1 MFVVSYFLV
10 SVVCLLFWVA
20 PIALMTV
27 NAIKGFNDGGQK
39 KQKQAISYISK
50 YLENNCRN
58 QKFLIFAKILAMKT
72 RISILLLALSIMIVG
87 MSSCAIQEVSVGT
100 PRDVKLNNLSLS
112 GISISG
118 KIPIENPNNFGFNVK
133 GVKLDV
139 TINDIPIGCLNKKE
153 KIHVNPKSKDAYQI
167 NYDASF
173 KDVVKDPKALIGAF
187 TKGGATLKLSGYV
200 KVSKFI
206 VSKKIKV
213 DHQENLSRFKIF

>member
-1 MFVVSYFLV
+1 M
-10 SVVCLLFWVA
+10 A
-20 PIALMTV
+20 V
-27 NAIKGFNDGGQK
+27 NAIKGFNDGGSK
-39 KQKQAISYISK
+39 KDNSKQYYILK
-50 YLENNCRN
+50 HPETV
-58 QKFLIFAKILAMKT
+58 KPEIFFTFAKILAMKT

-87 MSSCAIQEVSVGT
+87 MSSCAIQEVSVGS

-153 KIHVNPKSKDAYQI
+153 RIHINPKSKDAYQI